1 MIYSRIRPILSIPK
15 TQYWCAARYYHIRHR
30 VGQRRK
36 RSAYML
42 RTTGIVRQ
50 WMIMYGNVWQCTA
63 MCGNLPSPEIQSGTI
78 WYYHDLYRNSKEG
91 RKEKCVYGCSN
102 CMV

>member
-1 MIYSRIRPILSIPK
+1 MY
-15 TQYWCAARYYHIRHR
+15 
-30 VGQRRK
+30 GN
-36 RSAYML
+36 
-42 RTTGIVRQ
+42 VRQ
-50 WMIMYGNVWQCTA
+50 YMAIYNNIWQCTTMYGNVRQYMAMYNNVWQCTA

-102 CMV
+102 CMVVRH